1 MHCHLSLLGCIHCS
15 VWLKPQP
22 HMHRTE
28 SHRGPGVPGEM
39 AAASSLCREQ
49 ARRGCRGAKGP
60 RVSQS
65 CRRCRPSPCP
75 ACSRGAKCQGAKCR
89 SLARSLDGCVRS
101 PQEGGKEAGGAFT
114 TRRGPDRSDKEEG
127 SRRRCGSELTTP
139 QTAGVLQLAPRG
151 LQKWRLR
158 EGRLRPLPA
167 VWRKPSPVW

>member
-1 MHCHLSLLGCIHCS
+1 MLGAIGVQGPLERWQQRLLSTSTQLPRKPGSVPGTGEKRVQRRKGPTREPILQQVSLLP
-15 VWLKPQP
+15 LP
-22 HMHRTE
+22 RLA
-28 SHRGPGVPGEM
+28 PGVR
-39 AAASSLCREQ
+39 SV
-49 ARRGCRGAKGP
+49 
-60 RVSQS
+60 RV
-65 CRRCRPSPCP
+65 
-75 ACSRGAKCQGAKCR
+75 R
-89 SLARSLDGCVRS
+89 SVARSLDGCVRS

>member
-1 MHCHLSLLGCIHCS
+1 MPGTGEKRVQRRKGPTREPILQQVSLLP
-15 VWLKPQP
+15 LP
-22 HMHRTE
+22 RLA
-28 SHRGPGVPGEM
+28 PGVR
-39 AAASSLCREQ
+39 SV
-49 ARRGCRGAKGP
+49 
-60 RVSQS
+60 RV
-65 CRRCRPSPCP
+65 
-75 ACSRGAKCQGAKCR
+75 R
-89 SLARSLDGCVRS
+89 SVARSLDGCVRS